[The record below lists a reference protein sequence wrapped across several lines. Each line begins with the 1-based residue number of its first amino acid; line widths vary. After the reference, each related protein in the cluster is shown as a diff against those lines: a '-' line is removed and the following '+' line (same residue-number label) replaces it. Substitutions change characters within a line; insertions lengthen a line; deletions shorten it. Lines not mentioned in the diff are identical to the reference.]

1 MVRMQKRRP
10 ECSADCSG
18 IDQRVRVPLSKGKTM
33 GVVSSIDYE
42 SFPEQSTW
50 TPPGTKVRV
59 CFKYDTTHTID
70 GEIVRADVEDPGV
83 GIIRLADGR
92 HVLFSECQYSIV
104 K

>member
-1 MVRMQKRRP
+1 
-10 ECSADCSG
+10 
-18 IDQRVRVPLSKGKTM
+18 M
-33 GVVSSIDYE
+33 GVCSSIDYE

-70 GEIVRADVEDPGV
+70 GEIVRADVEYPGV
-83 GIIRLADGR
+83 GIIRLNDGR
-92 HVLFSECQYSIV
+92 HVLMTECQYSIV